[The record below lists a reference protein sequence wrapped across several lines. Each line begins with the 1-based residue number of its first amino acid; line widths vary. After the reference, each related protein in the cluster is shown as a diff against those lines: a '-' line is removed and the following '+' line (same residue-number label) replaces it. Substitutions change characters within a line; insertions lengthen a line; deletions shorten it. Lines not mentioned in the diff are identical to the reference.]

1 MLGSPLD
8 SGDPASPPTGDGPL
22 RIGQNSNFLTPKI
35 DVAAGIN

>member
-22 RIGQNSNFLTPKI
+22 RIGQNPKFPTLKI
-35 DVAAGIN
+35 DVAVGIN